1 VSSQPAALI
10 SWIEVATSSKGSA
23 ARANSSQ
30 RRLCGPV
37 WQEAPVNNDEMA
49 ARIREVFESGDVV
62 AYGKAQYEMSAED
75 VINEYPQSGERFRG
89 RDNIA
94 AMNSGYAG
102 NTGTAPKATLR
113 RILKPGEAWVIETT
127 IDYGDGT
134 PVSSISIVETG
145 PDGKV
150 VRQTDYFANP
160 FEAPA
165 WRSQYAER
173 KETVG
178 AS

>member
-1 VSSQPAALI
+1 M
-10 SWIEVATSSKGSA
+10 
-23 ARANSSQ
+23 ND
-30 RRLCGPV
+30 
-37 WQEAPVNNDEMA
+37 DEMA
-49 ARIREVFESGDVV
+49 ARIRKLFEDSDMT
-62 AYGKAQYEMSAED
+62 AYGKAQYDMAAED
-75 VINEYPQSGERFRG
+75 VINEYPQSGERFQG

-94 AMNSGYAG
+94 AMNSSYAG
-102 NTGTAPKATLR
+102 STGTAPKATLR
-113 RILKPGEAWVIETT
+113 RILKPGEAWVIEST

-134 PVSSISIVETG
+134 PVSSISIIETG

-173 KETVG
+173 K
-178 AS
+178 